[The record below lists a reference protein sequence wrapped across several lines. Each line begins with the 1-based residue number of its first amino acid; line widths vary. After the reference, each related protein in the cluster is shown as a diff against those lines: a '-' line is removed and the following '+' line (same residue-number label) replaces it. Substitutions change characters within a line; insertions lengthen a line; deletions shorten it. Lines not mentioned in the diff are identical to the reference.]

1 MHTSLTSIYF
11 LKQIST
17 FDFVHRRFNST
28 AQHVNGMNEI
38 YQMIE
43 ELQFTNSVFPIT
55 QQYANWETDAVRFFY
70 DFFDTFFNNSLH
82 VCSSEKRDL
91 CWIKCPKQML
101 QNKYI
106 YFLEY

>member
-70 DFFDTFFNNSLH
+70 DFFNNSLH
-82 VCSSEKRDL
+82 KGTY
-91 CWIKCPKQML
+91 MYAL
-101 QNKYI
+101 QKKEVYA
-106 YFLEY
+106 E

>member
-70 DFFDTFFNNSLH
+70 DFFNTFLIIHYIKVHICMLFRK
-82 VCSSEKRDL
+82 KRFML
-91 CWIKCPKQML
+91 NEMSQTNAPK
-101 QNKYI
+101 
-106 YFLEY
+106 

>member
-55 QQYANWETDAVRFFY
+55 QQYANWETDAVRFFLCFSLINNALHSIHTLGIL
-70 DFFDTFFNNSLH
+70 FFG
-82 VCSSEKRDL
+82 R
-91 CWIKCPKQML
+91 
-101 QNKYI
+101 
-106 YFLEY
+106 